1 MPTIVRPEGTV
12 HYDTIAVIQ
21 GMAICRHLHPGRRW
35 ARADETLE
43 NLEASAM
50 SRNSPPITERK

>member
-1 MPTIVRPEGTV
+1 M